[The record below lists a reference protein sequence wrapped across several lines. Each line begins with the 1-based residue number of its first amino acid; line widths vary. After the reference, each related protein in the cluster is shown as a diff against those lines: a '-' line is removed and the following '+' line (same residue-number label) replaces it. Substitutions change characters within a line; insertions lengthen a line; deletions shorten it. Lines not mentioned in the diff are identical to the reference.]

1 MKKLFINLFIYL
13 SLFLLILQKNDSAL
27 SVPPNLSGLISV
39 PSINTNKSVIKSVIT
54 SAQLI
59 QPILLPI
66 INEES
71 DSATGSSSNTNVRT
85 HKRSSSSGAQ
95 LVASSSSQTLN
106 KSKSFISIPDPTPL
120 PSTSRDNTPSNFIR
134 YDTSQNPNLN
144 YSKKHSW
151 PTERESR
158 SLESSEDFNAYL
170 VLEPKLQPLYP
181 DPSDPESRKIFLQ
194 HRKLSQEYLRMQME
208 VTLLLERKEEM
219 NKRRTENK
227 TFSDAINDY
236 WNIKG
241 DNDGLVQL
249 RDNLIRQRD
258 TLKRRQ
264 RQREAAADGDW
275 VLID

>member
-1 MKKLFINLFIYL
+1 M
-13 SLFLLILQKNDSAL
+13 
-27 SVPPNLSGLISV
+27 

-71 DSATGSSSNTNVRT
+71 DSAAGSSTNANVRT

-95 LVASSSSQTLN
+95 LIASSSSSQTLN
-106 KSKSFISIPDPTPL
+106 KSKSFISIPVPTPQQ
-120 PSTSRDNTPSNFIR
+120 PSTSKDNNNTSSTFIR
-134 YDTSQNPNLN
+134 YDTSQNPNMN

-158 SLESSEDFNAYL
+158 SLEASEDFNAYL

-181 DPSDPESRKIFLQ
+181 DPSDPESRKIFVQ

-208 VTLLLERKEEM
+208 VTLLLERKEEI

-249 RDNLIRQRD
+249 RDNLIKQRD
-258 TLKRRQ
+258 MLKKKQ

-275 VLID
+275 VLVDSFDTR